1 VQELIPQLIDEKT
14 ALSYAA
20 KAPKS
25 LVAEL
30 FTVGMPEVVD
40 QIAEFRDQ
48 GLRYLVVGNAGA
60 IQPSLVKSAATTA
73 PYVNVVRALRRL

>member
-1 VQELIPQLIDEKT
+1 LIDEQT

-30 FTVGMPEVVD
+30 FTVGTPDEVVD

-60 IQPSLVKSAATTA
+60 IQPGLGKSAATTG
-73 PYVNVVRALRRL
+73 PYIKVVRALKRL